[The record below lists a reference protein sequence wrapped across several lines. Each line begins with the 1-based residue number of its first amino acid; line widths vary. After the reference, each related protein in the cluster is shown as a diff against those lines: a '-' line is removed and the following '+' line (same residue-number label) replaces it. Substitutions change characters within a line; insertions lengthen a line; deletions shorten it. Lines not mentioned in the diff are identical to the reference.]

1 MILDNSDTPEMLRL
15 HCVPHFLQQR
25 IDEALMYF
33 PTSFRN
39 QEQEGSASHIHMH
52 PRRTLSRSSLVGGAA
67 SASFCPLDPLA
78 RGSASAHA
86 SVSGASASTN
96 GMRMSSDEVRIS
108 SESGSGIQTPSP
120 EVEGIIKALLSNRLD
135 QAALG
140 FQTIYHGSGSGTP
153 RGGGPPLPLTKEATP
168 TEMVLC
174 LRLNVPLKSLL
185 AKTVPQSMKDVMAT
199 TRRKSSS
206 APSRMRVML
215 LARPQLIPSC
225 GPESLS
231 SPLQALSGREY
242 IDEL

>member
-1 MILDNSDTPEMLRL
+1 
-15 HCVPHFLQQR
+15 
-25 IDEALMYF
+25 MYF
-33 PTSFRN
+33 PTSFRT
-39 QEQEGSASHIHMH
+39 QEQEGSVSHIHMH

-67 SASFCPLDPLA
+67 SASVFPLDPLA

-86 SVSGASASTN
+86 SVSCASASTN
-96 GMRMSSDEVRIS
+96 GMRMSSDEVRMS

-168 TEMVLC
+168 TEMVLSFF

-185 AKTVPQSMKDVMAT
+185 AKTVPQSIKGVMAT
-199 TRRKSSS
+199 MRRKSSS

-215 LARPQLIPSC
+215 LARPQLIPSG
-225 GPESLS
+225 GPGRLS
-231 SPLQALSGREY
+231 SPLQALHPECLQSLG
-242 IDEL
+242 